1 MGCCGGVWLLAC
13 GCWLLTLHDSL
24 GHQQENDRSKLIAK
38 WPLLSERPSGKEDNR
53 PPLLDQ
59 DGGHHAR
66 VLSQLL
72 MIYPRWLEERGLWPQ
87 KPIATPFT
95 HRGNIMWPS
104 WAVEAG
110 RSWRE
115 CEGVSVGTD
124 QGDEAIR
131 NNGQG
136 ERANTSTNQGD
147 GTSRSSLNQN
157 VGGSMNSGQGD
168 GAIMNSG
175 QGEGDIMNSGQGE
188 GDIMN
193 SGQDDGAIMNSGQ
206 DDGAIMN
213 SGQDD
218 GAIMNS
224 GQDDGAIMNSGQDDG
239 SIRNSGQDDGSIRN
253 SGQGDGS
260 IRNSGQGDGEGW
272 PWAGPGQP
280 RHKTTKRGIGLFS
293 LAYALAQKPIRP
305 PRPMLNPVDFSAYQR
320 RARFFMATKG

>member
-95 HRGNIMWPS
+95 HQGNIMWPS

-206 DDGAIMN
+206 DDG
-213 SGQDD
+213 
-218 GAIMNS
+218 
-224 GQDDGAIMNSGQDDG
+224 
-239 SIRNSGQDDGSIRN
+239 SIRN

-260 IRNSGQGDGEGW
+260 IRNSGQGDGERW